1 MSEEKDK
8 DMAVVLARMD
18 ERLAG
23 LVRALEDG
31 NKTFKESLKDHEG
44 RIRALEKFTWGIPGS
59 ILLGIASLA
68 FAVIK

>member
-1 MSEEKDK
+1 MTEREQ

-23 LVRALEDG
+23 LVKALEDG
-31 NKTFKESLKDHEG
+31 NKTFRESLKDHEG

-59 ILLGIASLA
+59 ILLGLGSLTIALM
-68 FAVIK
+68 K